1 MNVTSAPNVMKK
13 ISTAQWTN
21 PFVED
26 FLQTKQLLEESI
38 VWTNVPFTFDLS
50 INII

>member
-1 MNVTSAPNVMKK
+1 MNVNVYFAPNVM
-13 ISTAQWTN
+13 IVDNQWTD

-26 FLQTKQLLEESI
+26 FLETKQLLEESI

-50 INII
+50 INIT